1 MYSLKHS
8 ICTRLTISK
17 AVACPAHKNLI
28 DENDQNRC
36 GHIAEP
42 GCSVHDQF
50 FVLSTHGSVTS
61 PYAAERQKPS
71 HWGCNLSGSSA
82 IKIMPAAPR
91 CKEGSRDSQPGR
103 VSLAPGGSYSCA
115 SGFAFNT
122 VLANSQLCTVST
134 ISCRSAGQDA
144 AQMLEVSA
152 KVVGISTATPQSN
165 TALNSKCQPPVSFAS
180 CTSQLT
186 VAPP

>member
-50 FVLSTHGSVTS
+50 FVLSTHCSVTS

-71 HWGCNLSGSSA
+71 QWGCNLSGSLA
-82 IKIMPAAPR
+82 IKIMQLHAAR
-91 CKEGSRDSQPGR
+91 KATGI
-103 VSLAPGGSYSCA
+103 VSPDECH
-115 SGFAFNT
+115 
-122 VLANSQLCTVST
+122 
-134 ISCRSAGQDA
+134 
-144 AQMLEVSA
+144 
-152 KVVGISTATPQSN
+152 
-165 TALNSKCQPPVSFAS
+165 
-180 CTSQLT
+180 
-186 VAPP
+186 